1 MFTRIL
7 LATDGS
13 PLSDKAG
20 AAAVAFAQDCGA
32 QLVALSVAVLYPIP
46 PEAGVMSDIATFED
60 AARAEA
66 RRTLEPI
73 AAAAAAAHVGCKLV
87 VRYAPD
93 PWREIVDVATENGC
107 DCIWMASHGR
117 TGINRL
123 LLGSETQRVLAHTT
137 IPVMVYR

>member
-7 LATDGS
+7 LAIDGS

-20 AAAVAFAQDCGA
+20 AAAVAFAHDCGA

-46 PEAGVMSDIATFED
+46 PEAGALADPGTFED

-66 RRTLEPI
+66 LQFLEPI

-93 PWREIVDVATENGC
+93 PWREIIGAAVEHGC
-107 DCIWMASHGR
+107 DCIWMATHGR